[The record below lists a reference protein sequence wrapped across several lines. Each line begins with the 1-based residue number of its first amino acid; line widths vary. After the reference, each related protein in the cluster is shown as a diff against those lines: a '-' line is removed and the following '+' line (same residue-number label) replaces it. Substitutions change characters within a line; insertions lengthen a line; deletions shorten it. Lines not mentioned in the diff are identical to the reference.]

1 MGLLGFPLGACTDR
15 DGEEETTRRAHSP
28 FNQSSGVCL
37 ALQLDNL
44 AVEDRARDA
53 EIRAQLAEFGAQLRD
68 FAAHKSAGLFSDQTC
83 RFSGPPLATPAEDG
97 VGDPSS
103 EFVDG

>member
-1 MGLLGFPLGACTDR
+1 MGACTDR
-15 DGEEETTRRAHSP
+15 DGEEETTRRAHSL
-28 FNQSSGVCL
+28 FDQSSGVCL

-83 RFSGPPLATPAEDG
+83 RFSAPPLATPAEDG